1 MKKSGICSFDLKSQE
16 FALLTYKQEKVRKK
30 SGKNQKVRKKTKS
43 SNIFQI
49 VWCIS
54 FIIVFVTLGF
64 LIQRIEIVNR
74 TGCISRHF
82 QNKCLFIFIY
92 LNLTIWWLL
101 RWMLCVDRI
110 FSYSRYNTANEKVS
124 KFNWYSQEKVRK
136 KSGNFIL
143 RCVWEP
149 CHYLLQEI
157 IQTVIKLW

>member
-1 MKKSGICSFDLKSQE
+1 MSATNHAVPLRCPRRSQQE
-16 FALLTYKQEKVRKK
+16 YYIFSDVSVGNCIGGPARPKLTSLYIENC
-30 SGKNQKVRKKTKS
+30 G
-43 SNIFQI
+43 IFQGLYI
-49 VWCIS
+49 L
-54 FIIVFVTLGF
+54 FEII
-64 LIQRIEIVNR
+64 NR